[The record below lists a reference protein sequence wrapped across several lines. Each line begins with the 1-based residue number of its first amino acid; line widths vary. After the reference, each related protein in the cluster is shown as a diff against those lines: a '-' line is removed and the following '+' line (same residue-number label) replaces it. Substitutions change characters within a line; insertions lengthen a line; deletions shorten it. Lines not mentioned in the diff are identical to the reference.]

1 MEKFSYEANGYNRSE
16 VNQFISDVITET
28 EDIVSRCKSQ
38 RDEIALLKRELLHY
52 KNIEDSLKVAVM
64 KAEKMSDDI
73 KRRAQDESIEIINT
87 AKENASKI
95 VNDALIRADRIE
107 KNANILGNNI
117 EIFKKKLRLIVEQQL
132 AVVDEIELLELEP

>member
-1 MEKFSYEANGYNRSE
+1 
-16 VNQFISDVITET
+16 
-28 EDIVSRCKSQ
+28 
-38 RDEIALLKRELLHY
+38 
-52 KNIEDSLKVAVM
+52 
-64 KAEKMSDDI
+64 MSDDI
-73 KRRAQDESIEIINT
+73 KRRAQDESEEIINT